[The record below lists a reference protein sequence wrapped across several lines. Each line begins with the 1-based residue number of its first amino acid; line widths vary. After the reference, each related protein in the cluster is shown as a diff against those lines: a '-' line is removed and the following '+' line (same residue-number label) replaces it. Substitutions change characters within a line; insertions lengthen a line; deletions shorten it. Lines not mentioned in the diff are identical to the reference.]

1 MECSQGLL
9 LTVLS
14 LMMEEEESV
23 HDDGRRMVGWDVG
36 VGDGVAGRGMRDW
49 GRRRRDQCGHGS

>member
-1 MECSQGLL
+1 M
-9 LTVLS
+9 TVLS
-14 LMMEEEESV
+14 QMKEEESV